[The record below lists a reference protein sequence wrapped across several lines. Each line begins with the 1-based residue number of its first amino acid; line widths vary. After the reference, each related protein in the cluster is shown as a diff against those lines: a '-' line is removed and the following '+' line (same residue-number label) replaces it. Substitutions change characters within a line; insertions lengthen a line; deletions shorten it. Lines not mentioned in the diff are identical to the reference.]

1 MIRFIILCT
10 ILFLT
15 NCFCFFFL
23 FCGWLFE
30 FMLNNLIG
38 HQFYGFAVALNWK
51 GFLATAFTPNPYPKK
66 KE

>member
-1 MIRFIILCT
+1 
-10 ILFLT
+10 
-15 NCFCFFFL
+15 L